1 MAKEENF
8 QTVPKRDRLD
18 NSDPIY
24 APNTS
29 EFQVENWKKISP
41 YNQPSNT
48 SGHNLSVHSPTRS
61 AQDFYITNK
70 AGGKQTEGGRGWHR
84 KNRPQKPKG
93 LGVFH
98 VQNDVQKFAFCMRP
112 KKLSFCL

>member
-24 APNTS
+24 APNTF

-41 YNQPSNT
+41 SNQPSNA
-48 SGHNLSVHSPTRS
+48 SRHNLSVHSPTRS

-70 AGGKQTEGGRGWHR
+70 AGGKQTEGGGVA
-84 KNRPQKPKG
+84 PQKQTPK
-93 LGVFH
+93 
-98 VQNDVQKFAFCMRP
+98 A
-112 KKLSFCL
+112 